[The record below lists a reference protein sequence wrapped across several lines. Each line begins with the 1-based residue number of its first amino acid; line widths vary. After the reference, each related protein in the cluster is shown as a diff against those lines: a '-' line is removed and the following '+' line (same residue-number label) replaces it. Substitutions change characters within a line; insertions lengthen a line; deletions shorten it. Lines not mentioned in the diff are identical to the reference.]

1 MVRQTKK
8 QIVTAL
14 ALAAACL
21 GLGACET
28 RISANA
34 TSNAP
39 VQYSHVFVTI
49 EQVWVNTSADAGPDD
64 TTWLKQT
71 LDDPQT
77 IDLVGFTNGSL
88 KEFASQLPIPP
99 GTYNQVRLILSDT
112 NASLLDS
119 AQTAGAKFNNEVDYF
134 DTSGTTTAVQAALA
148 VPNPTVGVTVP
159 IKLVVQTS
167 SKAILGAL
175 GSANSSTTLNSNTN
189 TCTDTSFGCTPS
201 STSTSTTTTTTT
213 TDTTS
218 TDSKG
223 LGTTTA
229 NAAVVFDAGR
239 DVARFSFSG
248 SVGFTLNAR
257 LAGYDLN
264 NVGTIR
270 SQLGFSAL
278 TTDTNTARFDV
289 QVTAETLSKDGSRNV
304 PVLSAPLR
312 NDGTFILFPFPMD
325 DDSPTTYDLV
335 IHGPGIQTIIVKS
348 VPVQSGTP
356 TSAPTVNLNGIELA
370 VPASNYPVNV
380 STATPVATRGA
391 RVGFYQTLNG
401 SNEVPYLIEER
412 TIDPVSGTFAVDQI
426 VPSANIAFGT
436 FNSGS
441 TLTLSNITPV
451 EGIGAYKLGVSAAL
465 YGDGAFGD
473 TLVAPAAGTA
483 TTTTFNGP
491 TVAVPTGVLS
501 GTLNATVNITTPG
514 RYDRGVLVISHD
526 GAIVTTTSLDTLL
539 SQASGSATVG
549 SLPAGDGTTAFPAG
563 TYSAEAW
570 TWLSTDPD
578 GTFVRQPA
586 AGLIDL
592 RAATTA
598 AATVTVN

>member
-34 TSNAP
+34 TTNAP

-64 TTWLKQT
+64 STWLKQT
-71 LDDPQT
+71 LDEPQT
-77 IDLVGFTNGSL
+77 FDLVGLTNGTL
-88 KEFASQLPIPP
+88 KEFASQLPIPS

-112 NASLLDS
+112 DASLQSS
-119 AQTAGAKFNNEVDYF
+119 AQSAGAQFNNEVDFF
-134 DTSGTTTAVQAALA
+134 DDTNGATRAKLA

-159 IKLVVQTS
+159 IKLIVKTP

-175 GSANSSTTLNSNTN
+175 GSTNNTTLNNTN
-189 TCTDTSFGCTPS
+189 TSTCTDSSFGCTPS
-201 STSTSTTTTTTT
+201 STSTTTTTTTN
-213 TDTTS
+213 TTS
-218 TDSKG
+218 TDTSG

-229 NAAVVFDAGR
+229 NAAVVFDAVR
-239 DVARFSFSG
+239 DIARFTFTDQT
-248 SVGFTLNAR
+248 GFALNAR
-257 LAGYDLN
+257 LVGYDLDG
-264 NVGTIR
+264 VGTIR
-270 SQLGFSAL
+270 SQLSTSAL
-278 TTDTNTARFDV
+278 TVDTNTNRFDV
-289 QVTAETLSKDGSRNV
+289 QVTAETPSKDGSRNV

-325 DDSPTTYDLV
+325 KDAPTTYDLV
-335 IHGPGIQTIIVKS
+335 IHGPGIQTVIVKS

-356 TSAPTVNLNGIELA
+356 TSAATVNLNNIALA
-370 VPASNYPVNV
+370 VAASTYPVNV
-380 STATPVATRGA
+380 STTTPVATRGA

-401 SNEVPYLIEER
+401 SNEVPYLIDEQ

-426 VPSANIAFGT
+426 VPADNIAFGT

-441 TLTLSNITPV
+441 TLTLSTTTPV
-451 EGIGAYKLGVSAAL
+451 EGTGAYKLAASAAL
-465 YGDGAFGD
+465 YGDGTFGD
-473 TLVAPAAGTA
+473 TLTAPTAGTT

-491 TVAVPTGVLS
+491 TVAVPTDVLS
-501 GTLNATVNITTPG
+501 GTINATVNITTPG
-514 RYDRGVLVISHD
+514 RYDKGVLVISHD
-526 GAIVTTTSLDTLL
+526 GAIVTTTALDTLL
-539 SQASGSATVG
+539 AQASGSATIS
-549 SLPAGDGTTAFPAG
+549 SLPAGDGTTAFAPG

-570 TWLSTDPD
+570 VWLSTDPAN
-578 GTFVRQPA
+578 TFVRQPVA
-586 AGLIDL
+586 ALIDL

-598 AATVTVN
+598 SATVTVN